1 MYCNMTSSSV
11 LWVTATLMDPLTQ
24 AKPGIWSWDAE
35 LDSNKQW

>member
-1 MYCNMTSSSV
+1 MYHNMTSSSAV
-11 LWVTATLMDPLTQ
+11 ADCDINGPLTQ